1 MADDPAPKISKV
13 EVDRE
18 KCISVASCVSIDP
31 DTYELDA
38 EGKAVVKSPMGADMQ
53 KILEGAKSCPVNA
66 ILVYDETGKK
76 IWPPE

>member
-1 MADDPAPKISKV
+1 MADESAPKISKV

-38 EGKAVVKSPMGADMQ
+38 EGKAIVKSPMGADMT
-53 KILEGAKSCPVNA
+53 KILDGAKSCPVNA
-66 ILVYDETGKK
+66 ITVYDDQGKK
-76 IWPPE
+76 IWPLD